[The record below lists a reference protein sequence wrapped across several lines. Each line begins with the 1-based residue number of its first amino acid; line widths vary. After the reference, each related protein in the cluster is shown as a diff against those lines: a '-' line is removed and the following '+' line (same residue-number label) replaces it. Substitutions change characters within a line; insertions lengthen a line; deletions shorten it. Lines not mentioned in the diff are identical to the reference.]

1 MGRILI
7 PSTLA
12 QFFPPG
18 RPAKLCNDIL
28 IFQQHLG
35 ESLSKA
41 WTRFKDLIQK
51 VPHHGVDLSL
61 KVQIF
66 YAHVT
71 PVTRRTK
78 IYPEIDQA
86 SGKLRDRNS
95 KESWALLED
104 LVLYDNENVS
114 STSDRRL
121 IELENQV
128 QRLMEAHLALTQP
141 TQVKKITTSCEICS
155 GPHDTEYCMEDPEQA
170 FVEYASLRTDEA
182 GGKWSTFKPEQN
194 NLGDTYNPSWKSH
207 LNLSSINA
215 ITICLKQPNEPQNN
229 ELEREDREERSNPEN
244 IDTTLPAPHDP
255 SISFITEKVRKLNSF
270 LESSSW
276 VPQSSDT
283 EIVCTKEV
291 NGEVMFIDIIRK
303 NDDSL
308 EEGPEDEG
316 SATIEELEVEY
327 FDTFPT
333 RSELAYHMY
342 LMRGLIPSLFLR
354 NPIITEGCPSNLK
367 IPCYIGHVHVE
378 KAYIDLNCP
387 LNVMTRMLY
396 HWSMRRNSTLGKIL
410 IDE

>member
-1 MGRILI
+1 AGDGVASIKHRRDLSTDGIRNLATALGRGRLKEDLES
-7 PSTLA
+7 STWPRRSITTWEDLTTRFLA
-12 QFFPPG
+12 QFFPSG
-18 RPAKLCNDIL
+18 RIAKLRNDIL
-28 IFQQHLG
+28 MFQQHQG
-35 ESLSKA
+35 ESLSEA
-41 WTRFKDLIQK
+41 WTL
-51 VPHHGVDLSL
+51 VPTTLS
-61 KVQIF
+61 I
-66 YAHVT
+66 AW
-71 PVTRRTK
+71 K
-78 IYPEIDQA
+78 IPN
-86 SGKLRDRNS
+86 KP
-95 KESWALLED
+95 LLNMHPR
-104 LVLYDNENVS
+104 VL
-114 STSDRRL
+114 
-121 IELENQV
+121 
-128 QRLMEAHLALTQP
+128 
-141 TQVKKITTSCEICS
+141 
-155 GPHDTEYCMEDPEQA
+155 
-170 FVEYASLRTDEA
+170 DEA
-182 GGKWSTFKPEQN
+182 GGKWYTFKPEQN

-255 SISFITEKVRKLNSF
+255 SISFITEKVHKLNSF
-270 LESSSW
+270 LESSGW

-283 EIVCTKEV
+283 EIVCTKEDD
-291 NGEVMFIDIIRK
+291 GEVMFIDIIRK